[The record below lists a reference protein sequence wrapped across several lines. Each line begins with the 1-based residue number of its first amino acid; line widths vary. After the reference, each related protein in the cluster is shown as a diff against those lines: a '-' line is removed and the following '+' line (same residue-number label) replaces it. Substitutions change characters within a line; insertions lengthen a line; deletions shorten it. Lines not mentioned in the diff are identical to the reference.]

1 MIIHH
6 QRHHQQPCHHLKFLL
21 IPLFLFP
28 SWPLLPA
35 TRLETQGLSLTL
47 SLLHSPCSVAFR
59 AELPCLLSLTVHLPA
74 AFPAQ
79 PSLCAFYLELPTRL
93 PSYKITSF
101 STSLIRKVKAKCESE
116 SCSVMSN
123 SLWPHGL
130 YSPWNSP
137 GQNTEVGSL
146 SLLQGV
152 LPTKGSNWG
161 HPHGRWILYQLSHQG
176 SPRILE

>member
-59 AELPCLLSLTVHLPA
+59 AELPCLLSLTVDLPA

-116 SCSVMSN
+116 SCSVVSDSSQSYDYTVRGM
-123 SLWPHGL
+123 
-130 YSPWNSP
+130 
-137 GQNTEVGSL
+137 
-146 SLLQGV
+146 LQA
-152 LPTKGSNWG
+152 
-161 HPHGRWILYQLSHQG
+161 
-176 SPRILE
+176 RILEWVAFPFSGGSSQPRN